1 MSMRRLAKAL
11 RKNRKFIVGMIVVAA
26 IAGAAAALL
35 SRGIEAEFRSLS
47 TIDKALTT
55 PEQLTEQEKAQLKKV
70 YQDLSPATKER
81 AKQKGAAR

>member
-1 MSMRRLAKAL
+1 
-11 RKNRKFIVGMIVVAA
+11 
-26 IAGAAAALL
+26 
-35 SRGIEAEFRSLS
+35 
-47 TIDKALTT
+47 LTT

>member
-11 RKNRKFIVGMIVVAA
+11 RKNWKFIVGMIEVAA
-26 IAGAAAALL
+26 IAGSAAALL

-55 PEQLTEQEKAQLKKV
+55 PEQLTEQEKAQLKKL

>member
-26 IAGAAAALL
+26 IAGSAAALL
-35 SRGIEAEFRSLS
+35 SRGIEPEFRSLS
-47 TIDKALTT
+47 TIDKAFST
-55 PEQLTEQEKAQLKKV
+55 PEQLTEQEKAQLKKM
-70 YQDLSPATKER
+70 YQDLSPATKEP